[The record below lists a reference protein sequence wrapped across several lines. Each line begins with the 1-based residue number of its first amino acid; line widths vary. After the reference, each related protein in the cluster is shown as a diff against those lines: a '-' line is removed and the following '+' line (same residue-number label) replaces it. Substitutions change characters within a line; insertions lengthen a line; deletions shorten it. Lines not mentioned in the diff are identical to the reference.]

1 MSVSGDFFDQD
12 SVFYLCKEIWNL
24 SSISKDLSPS
34 VAISDSYQY
43 IVNPA
48 IVEFAIMSM
57 LKKELELAQWTI
69 VDFPYVLGGDFLAS
83 QINATKNNKTLT
95 IILAD
100 GYDTNYTLKADPDYV
115 ISCSAYSFIPGAE
128 HIHINPEIHG
138 IYKNINKDVSNCQP
152 TKLFN
157 CFISA
162 ADGYRQ
168 CWFYNFVRR
177 GYLEQ
182 AHISFLLNRTPE
194 FTETTS
200 DEKIKFYN
208 ENKNISFND
217 IFDVEHNLML
227 DRVPYKNFTGTLE
240 EAIIDSKCSIVLE
253 SSYARP
259 GQIYFTEKTFR
270 AMQYPRPFFIAARQ
284 GGGGRIAYLRK
295 IGFDVYDDIIDHSS
309 YDDVDDPIQQMSLML
324 DQLEKLRSIEY
335 TPDLLKNFEQRAQ
348 HNQNL
353 IQKLNRDLVTKYQNI
368 VDKIKE
374 IS

>member
-1 MSVSGDFFDQD
+1 MSVVGDFFSQD
-12 SVFYLCKEIWNL
+12 SVFYISKEIWNL
-24 SSISKDLSPS
+24 PSVSIDLSPS
-34 VAISDSYQY
+34 VAISDYYQH
-43 IVNPA
+43 IVNAA
-48 IVEFAIMSM
+48 IAEYAIMAM
-57 LKKELELAQWTI
+57 LKKELERAQWTI
-69 VDFPYVLGGDFLAS
+69 VDFPCVLGGNHIGS
-83 QINATKNNKTLT
+83 QIIATKNTKTLAV
-95 IILAD
+95 ILGD
-100 GYDTNYTLKADPDYV
+100 GYDVNHTQKIDPDYV
-115 ISCSAYSFIPGAE
+115 IACSAYDFVPGAE
-128 HIHINPEIHG
+128 HAHIDPEIYG
-138 IYKNINKDVSNCQP
+138 IYKDINATLTNRQP

-162 ADGYRQ
+162 TDGYRQ

-182 AHISFLLNRTPE
+182 AHISFLLNRSPE

-208 ENKNISFND
+208 ENKNISFNN

-227 DRVPYKNFTGTLE
+227 DRVPYKNFSGSLE
-240 EAIIDSKCSIVLE
+240 EAIIDSKCSVVLE

-270 AMQYPRPFFIAARQ
+270 AMQSPRPFFIAARQ

-295 IGFDVYDDIIDHSS
+295 IGFDVYDDIVDHSS
-309 YDDVDDPIQQMSLML
+309 YDDVDDPIQQMSLIL
-324 DQLEKLRSIEY
+324 DQLEKLQKIEY

-353 IQKLNRDLVTKYQNI
+353 TRKLNRDLVTKYQNI